1 MIYDILLPV
10 SPVPAARPKLARRGR
25 RVYYPKTYADF
36 RKQAKEVVPGA
47 MMASGIG
54 GPLKGP
60 LLVAL
65 AIVAKRPKTTKLD
78 YPSPDVDNYA
88 KAVLDALNGWAF
100 EDDTQVVALTVTKE
114 WSQPSEEGHIEIQV
128 QDGIET
134 TRPHLVCG
142 LR

>member
-1 MIYDILLPV
+1 VIYDILLPV

-25 RVYYPKTYADF
+25 RVYYPKTYSDF

-60 LLVAL
+60 LLVAV

-78 YPSPDVDNYA
+78 YPSPDVDNYGP
-88 KAVLDALNGWAF
+88 D
-100 EDDTQVVALTVTKE
+100 
-114 WSQPSEEGHIEIQV
+114 GH
-128 QDGIET
+128 
-134 TRPHLVCG
+134 
-142 LR
+142 